1 MLQGLKPSLPIADV
15 FPVVSSEGFLVNKFI
30 FIMQA
35 AVKMHGIV
43 FIFQICAVAIASI
56 VFPKMV
62 KKNEGILNRQSL
74 LRAKVYSHS
83 FQKLL
88 IFLSKK
94 FKKLF
99 VKFVEYYNLVL
110 NKTCND
116 NGMSW
121 KQRRLFSRKCTVKI
135 HKIMVRIIYAIKL
148 AWFFERFVAND

>member
-15 FPVVSSEGFLVNKFI
+15 FLVVSSEGFLVNKFI

-43 FIFQICAVAIASI
+43 FVFQICAVAVASI

-74 LRAKVYSHS
+74 LTAKVYSHS

-116 NGMSW
+116 NGMSCNT
-121 KQRRLFSRKCTVKI
+121 KFAGFVFAVRNASRLA
-135 HKIMVRIIYAIKL
+135 MGL
-148 AWFFERFVAND
+148 